1 MNGKS
6 RSIGVAIM
14 SESPEVH
21 ALLTLHL
28 VPGLGPR
35 LTAALLQRFGS
46 AESVLKQ
53 PPDRLREVP
62 YLGAKLADDLAH
74 AVRQVNV
81 DAELERMARHE
92 VQLLALGSADYPA
105 AIASITDPPH
115 LLYVRGRLDERDA
128 KSVAIVGSRGCTS
141 YGKRVAG
148 VLATGLA
155 RAGYTIVSGLARGID
170 GAAHRGALLA
180 GGRTVAVLAG
190 GLSRIY
196 PPEHDGLAREVQAA
210 GALLTEAS
218 MEQEPLPAMFPARNR
233 LISGLCK
240 AVVIVEAAER
250 SGALITATHA
260 GEQGRAVMAVPG
272 AVDSVTSGGANELI
286 RKGAILVR
294 GVEDVLEELEGPK
307 AGRNTPAIPAGPPPG
322 LEDGQRRIWELL
334 ERPRHLDELV
344 QTLGLNVSQL
354 ATALTM
360 MEMKRVVRRLPGNR
374 YERI

>member
-1 MNGKS
+1 M
-6 RSIGVAIM
+6 A
-14 SESPEVH
+14 ESTEVR

-46 AESVLKQ
+46 AENVLQQ
-53 PPDRLREVP
+53 PPGRLREVP
-62 YLGAKLADDLAH
+62 YLGAKLADDLAQ

-81 DAELERMARHE
+81 DAELERMARYG
-92 VQLLALGSADYPA
+92 VRLLALGSPDYPA

-115 LLYVRGRLDERDA
+115 LLYVRGGLEERDA
-128 KSVAIVGSRGCTS
+128 KAVAIVGSRGCTS
-141 YGKRVAG
+141 YGKRAAS
-148 VLATGLA
+148 VLATGLV

-170 GAAHRGALLA
+170 GAAHRGALQA

-190 GLSRIY
+190 GLSQIY
-196 PPEHDGLAREVQAA
+196 PPEHDGLAGEVQAA

-250 SGALITATHA
+250 SGALITASHA
-260 GEQGRAVMAVPG
+260 AEQGRAVMAVPG
-272 AVDSVTSGGANELI
+272 AIDSITSGGTNELI

-294 GVEDVLEELEGPK
+294 GPEDVLEELEGPK
-307 AGRNTPAIPAGPPPG
+307 TARQPPAAAAGPPPG
-322 LEDGQRRIWELL
+322 LDDHQRRIWDILAG
-334 ERPRHLDELV
+334 RPRHLDEMV
-344 QTLGLNVSQL
+344 QTLGINVAQL
-354 ATALTM
+354 ASTLTM
-360 MEMKRVVRRLPGNR
+360 LELKKIVRRLPGNR
-374 YERI
+374 YERV